1 MSLTLG
7 NSLRPPHLQESLSN
21 RQELRPAGKSR
32 AGEGQTVPL
41 FCCSSTTLHPG
52 IEISIEIVAS
62 KVSVLPVL
70 SSLPEAVVV
79 GRHCATPLPCHH
91 EAVTSPGLSAVL
103 KQIHAAAS
111 NLPVSPQ
118 STVSFWRTRC
128 CRR

>member
-21 RQELRPAGKSR
+21 RQELRPAGKSQ
-32 AGEGQTVPL
+32 AGEGQMVPL

-52 IEISIEIVAS
+52 IEISIEQVAS
-62 KVSVLPVL
+62 KVSISPVL
-70 SSLPEAVVV
+70 SSLPEAVAV
-79 GRHCATPLPCHH
+79 GRHWATPLPCHH
-91 EAVTSPGLSAVL
+91 EAVTSPRLSAVL

-118 STVSFWRTRC
+118 STV
-128 CRR
+128 